1 VTGSIRAS
9 ARLGVLL
16 ILLLGGCEAS
26 DSATEASPSA
36 ETGQQASDWPGD
48 VEAQANAHLANA
60 AALVA
65 LLDGGPPAITPAS
78 LASIEPGL
86 KFVTTAARRAGEV
99 NIAVADRELG
109 IAAMSETGSCFWL
122 VDPLEGGE
130 SRYGQGL
137 PCTGR
142 SALNA
147 SESAW

>member
-1 VTGSIRAS
+1 M
-9 ARLGVLL
+9 
-16 ILLLGGCEAS
+16 LLLGGCQAS
-26 DSATEASPSA
+26 DSATGAPPSA
-36 ETGQQASDWPGD
+36 ETGQRSSDSPGD
-48 VEAQANAHLANA
+48 IEAQANAHLANA

-78 LASIEPGL
+78 LASIEPSV
-86 KFVTTAARRAGEV
+86 KFVTTAARGPGEV
-99 NIAVADRELG
+99 NVAVADGELG

-122 VDPLEGGE
+122 LDALEGGE